1 MNSVD
6 GRFAAKLLW
15 FSGLAIVAFACGLS
29 QGQAMELEPMP
40 DMTLE
45 MAHVDVEDLCQ
56 GQCRDLSDQDV
67 VRNLRRLMAELNVR
81 GRK

>member
-45 MAHVDVEDLCQ
+45 MAHIDVEELCQ
-56 GQCRDLSDQDV
+56 AQCRDLSDQDV
-67 VRNLRRLMAELNVR
+67 VRSLRRLMAEFHVR